1 MGASHTTKLVQRR
14 VAQAAHELAQAAPL
28 VLILAFDLDETAM
41 IPLEAAAKNADFGAE
56 LVPVARWNNLSHGLG
71 GVTDKCGTV
80 VGPGGTLE
88 YGEPM
93 RNYEKT

>member
-1 MGASHTTKLVQRR
+1 M
-14 VAQAAHELAQAAPL
+14 AQAAHELAQAAPL
-28 VLILAFDLDETAM
+28 VLILAFDREETAM

-71 GVTDKCGTV
+71 VTDKCGT

-88 YGEPM
+88 YGETM
-93 RNYEKT
+93 RNYENIILVGGIATPRKI